1 MQKFGY
7 TCFRFLRSQFNLGS
21 FQYHWSLCNCFGY
34 HLNCML
40 LKPYQILTMFA
51 FNMLSNY
58 VWIKKHKIADI
69 SIFFFFYELLTV
81 FHYKPQGKPINFGKN
96 YRSLFLVQYVNM
108 EKWKKIM
115 KDLSIESYKKH
126 KNLLFCYL
134 LNLRKYQR
142 KLLYPSSCSYFFS
155 TLEHCT
161 KWILV

>member
-1 MQKFGY
+1 MSGLRNIKLQ
-7 TCFRFLRSQFNLGS
+7 TFLF
-21 FQYHWSLCNCFGY
+21 
-34 HLNCML
+34 
-40 LKPYQILTMFA
+40 
-51 FNMLSNY
+51 
-58 VWIKKHKIADI
+58 V
-69 SIFFFFYELLTV
+69 FFFFFDELLTV